1 MTRPSC
7 AVSSVAPLHCVS
19 VAADA
24 AVRKQRVDSPPGTSC
39 VSTKKACTI
48 GTHSMPDAT
57 TQFLFCSETTRCE

>member
-1 MTRPSC
+1 
-7 AVSSVAPLHCVS
+7 VS